1 MVKNCFL
8 FCLVCFF
15 CFATSVETAVLGDV
29 IIDSIVIDADDASLP
44 DPDPTTF
51 GVGDTL
57 SASSFL
63 TVDGT
68 SVFDLSGGSLEG
80 FSDFSGSSTL
90 NVTSGSAGS
99 LFGGS
104 SVGLLDNATAN
115 ISGGSIAGLES
126 NSGTSVNISGG
137 NVNLG
142 FSIGGSIAISGGDV
156 SASDFN
162 VNSGDSLEISGGT
175 VVVGSLFVSSGGTA
189 TISGGVDL
197 NNLFL
202 IDVNGAGA
210 SLNLVGSDFRLLFD
224 DFDNNIFTDTPV
236 AGPIT
241 DSLFF
246 DGISGTSLAG
256 TLLDGTE
263 FRINEANLSGGG
275 VINLVAIPEP
285 TSMTILLIAGL
296 VTSLQRRRSHTN
308 SLREV
313 RA

>member
-8 FCLVCFF
+8 FCLVGFF
-15 CFATSVETAVLGDV
+15 CFATSVETAVLADV
-29 IIDSIVIDADDASLP
+29 AIDSTLIDADDASLP

-57 SASSFL
+57 SPSSVL

-68 SVFDLSGGSLEG
+68 SVFNLSGGSLEG

-90 NVTSGSAGS
+90 NVTSGSAG
-99 LFGGS
+99 GGFVLS
-104 SVGLLDNATAN
+104 GNATAN

-137 NVNLG
+137 NVDFG
-142 FSIGGSIAISGGDV
+142 FSTGGSIAISGGNV
-156 SASDFN
+156 NAADFN

-197 NNLFL
+197 NNLFF

-308 SLREV
+308 SLREA

>member
-1 MVKNCFL
+1 MLKNCLL
-8 FCLVCFF
+8 FCFVGFF
-15 CFATSVETAVLGDV
+15 CSVTSVETAVLADV
-29 IIDSIVIDADDASLP
+29 VIDSTLIDADDASLP

-51 GVGDTL
+51 GVGDSL
-57 SASSFL
+57 SPSSVL
-63 TVDGT
+63 TVNGS
-68 SVFDLSGGSLEG
+68 SVFNLAGGSLDG
-80 FSDFSGSSTL
+80 SADFSGSSTL

-99 LFGGS
+99 LFGGGF
-104 SVGLLDNATAN
+104 VGLSGNATAN
-115 ISGGSIAGLES
+115 ISGGSIVGLES

-210 SLNLVGSDFRLLFD
+210 SLNLVGGDFRLVTE
-224 DFDNNIFTDTPV
+224 DFDNFIFTETPV
-236 AGPIT
+236 TGPIT

-313 RA
+313 RD